1 MGDPGPRDIRQTLA
15 RPGQN
20 PPHAPSRH
28 HGDAS
33 GIPSR
38 LVFNYAD
45 VMARGAPRPQAHPG
59 EPRQVIRHAD
69 RHIRDASGAT
79 TARTPAATADSVH
92 LPRHSGISALYGR
105 RVLERQAQQASKD
118 LRPTRMGA
126 AGGLTGAG
134 PPAESASQIS
144 SSNWSPLSR
153 RALNRKP
160 CPRIS
165 TRNGM
170 SFPIERSTGKHIP
183 ESALKMGR
191 TFRSRYSNASVQ
203 AASLKP
209 GIAKSSPTSSGR
221 LTSMP
226 SVANSS

>member
-1 MGDPGPRDIRQTLA
+1 MGDLGARDIRQTLA

-20 PPHAPSRH
+20 PPHATSRH

-38 LVFNYAD
+38 LVFNDAD
-45 VMARGAPRPQAHPG
+45 VMARGAPRPQTHPG
-59 EPRQVIRHAD
+59 EPRRAIRHAD
-69 RHIRDASGAT
+69 HHIRDASGAT

-92 LPRHSGISALYGR
+92 LPRHSGIPALYGR
-105 RVLERQAQQASKD
+105 RVLERQAQQTGKD

-160 CPRIS
+160 CPTIEAQNGTCFPQPATLGKCIPFWKRIPG
-165 TRNGM
+165 R
-170 SFPIERSTGKHIP
+170 SFP
-183 ESALKMGR
+183 
-191 TFRSRYSNASVQ
+191 
-203 AASLKP
+203 
-209 GIAKSSPTSSGR
+209 
-221 LTSMP
+221 
-226 SVANSS
+226 